1 MLRLLFA
8 LAVPY
13 VATQGLL
20 GFLGC
25 SYLVGSRPP
34 LAAVMTSHNVL
45 AAQVVS
51 ACYRFSYLSVLFL
64 VFSLHGFSHVRQG
77 LAELQT
83 SILNERYLVGKE
95 LQNIRGAETRASGSA
110 AS

>member
-1 MLRLLFA
+1 M
-8 LAVPY
+8 
-13 VATQGLL
+13 
-20 GFLGC
+20 
-25 SYLVGSRPP
+25 
-34 LAAVMTSHNVL
+34 MTSHNVF

-51 ACYRFSYLSVLFL
+51 ACNRFSYLSVLFL

-95 LQNIRGAETRASGSA
+95 LQNIRRAETRASGTSSA